1 MPDLQLQAYSLT
13 TTYRQGELGAAG
25 RGGAGWGAPR
35 ALRGAWRGHRCVT
48 ERGERGGARQV
59 TAAEPTAASRGL
71 RGACCRELN
80 ERRQFISRR
89 SPAGLRALALLRC
102 QHLGKR
108 SVPCRQ
114 PGATLRGSSSRAGRV
129 CLSHA
134 GRWTVSMAGPDSPH
148 TTASPGPCPLPSSPP
163 ENWEDAGSGASGA
176 RGLSRPGATLSGGA

>member
-134 GRWTVSMAGPDSPH
+134 GRWTQSLWQAPTVHIPPH
-148 TTASPGPCPLPSSPP
+148 LQDPVRFRRPHLKTGRMQAQVPRVPGV
-163 ENWEDAGSGASGA
+163 
-176 RGLSRPGATLSGGA
+176 